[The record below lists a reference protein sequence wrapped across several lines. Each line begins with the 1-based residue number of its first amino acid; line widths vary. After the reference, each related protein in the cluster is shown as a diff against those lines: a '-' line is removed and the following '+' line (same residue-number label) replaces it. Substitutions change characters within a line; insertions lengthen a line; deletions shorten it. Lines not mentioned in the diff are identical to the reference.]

1 MDLSRFDEN
10 YQNDDIGRLAYDPEV
25 LLKVV
30 LLGYSRGLNSSRK
43 IERASLELVSGCAS
57 GL

>member
-1 MDLSRFDEN
+1 MDVSWFDEN
-10 YQNDDIGRLAYDPEV
+10 YQNDDIGRLAYDPKV

-30 LLGYSRGLNSSRK
+30 LLGYSRGLNSSSK
-43 IERASLELVSGCAS
+43 IERASLELVSGCAC